1 VIVLGLGLLV
11 VLLAIVGF
19 DDAVLLGGAVIWAIT
34 LAALLAGRRAATA

>member
-19 DDAVLLGGAVIWAIT
+19 DEAVRLGGAVIWEIS
-34 LAALLAGRRAATA
+34 LASLLAGRRAATA